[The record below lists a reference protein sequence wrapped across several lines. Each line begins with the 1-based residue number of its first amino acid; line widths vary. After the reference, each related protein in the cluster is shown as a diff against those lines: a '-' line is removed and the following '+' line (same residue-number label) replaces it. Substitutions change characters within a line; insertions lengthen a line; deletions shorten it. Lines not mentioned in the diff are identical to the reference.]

1 MIGCGA
7 GGARA
12 FAPRVSPPATCPWPQ
27 GGRAT
32 SVSPPVTC
40 VPSVLLGSVQP
51 TCLLIPRGLCQLH
64 VPPTATC
71 VLFPPWE
78 LPQPRVPPVP
88 MGSPQR
94 GNPIKV
100 PFWGRFWGTGVLV
113 VAWVRGMCPITLRDS
128 AVSPSTG
135 RGPRHVEQGQEQWP
149 QWRWWHPRACEDTGG
164 ADLGSQGHGDAASPL
179 PETKMAPPSGL
190 TLPYQT
196 WRPQLCP
203 HPSWQR
209 SHLPPPFPTTA
220 FPRQA
225 HDDNTSART
234 QHGDTPCVCPSRPHC
249 APSAISS
256 LPRLT
261 AQWRRAHAQCAQVTA
276 GNLPVPNMA
285 APTTSALP
293 LAGAPRACAAPR
305 APWRRCGRC
314 GGSAAPRG

>member
-1 MIGCGA
+1 MLSRDRNSGLS
-7 GGARA
+7 GGGGTPGHVRTQEARIWDHRDMGTQR
-12 FAPRVSPPATCPWPQ
+12 PLCPKQRWLLPPA
-27 GGRAT
+27 
-32 SVSPPVTC
+32 
-40 VPSVLLGSVQP
+40 
-51 TCLLIPRGLCQLH
+51 
-64 VPPTATC
+64 
-71 VLFPPWE
+71 
-78 LPQPRVPPVP
+78 
-88 MGSPQR
+88 
-94 GNPIKV
+94 
-100 PFWGRFWGTGVLV
+100 
-113 VAWVRGMCPITLRDS
+113 
-128 AVSPSTG
+128 SPSLIK
-135 RGPRHVEQGQEQWP
+135 H
-149 QWRWWHPRACEDTGG
+149 G
-164 ADLGSQGHGDAASPL
+164 AL
-179 PETKMAPPSGL
+179 
-190 TLPYQT
+190 
-196 WRPQLCP
+196 QLCP

-234 QHGDTPCVCPSRPHC
+234 QHGATPCVCPSRPHC
-249 APSAISS
+249 APSAFSS